1 MQLSSGDSARHGSTG
16 PCDPSTGVAQGLR
29 HLRLHPG
36 ADWPGYGSGGE
47 NGPLIRPIVAVIP
60 PKARVAVVRHERIS
74 VRRPNTKSLRQA
86 DISCT
91 DNFIIFKK
99 QSKACCGSKTARDF
113 LNLGGV
119 ISNVAPPNTITR
131 ATTWFKRSLICAGWQ
146 FGIHYRGQRIPKR
159 PNPWEEAEC
168 RT

>member
-1 MQLSSGDSARHGSTG
+1 M
-16 PCDPSTGVAQGLR
+16 GVQVL
-29 HLRLHPG
+29 
-36 ADWPGYGSGGE
+36 
-47 NGPLIRPIVAVIP
+47 VIP
-60 PKARVAVVRHERIS
+60 VPAWPKGFDTYAFTQGQTGQGMAQVVKTDPLSGRLSRSFRRKARVAVVRHERIS